1 VSTSC
6 RDPRGRPET
15 PVRFSCAV
23 CPPAETGYAGHMGT
37 VICCVDDSDG
47 ARSALHVAGRLAERL
62 DLDLVLLHVQPP
74 TEAPGVSAATAGQE
88 RLREAEMHDAAE
100 LLGRIARDH
109 GLGSDVRQRVQI
121 GSAADSILDVCA
133 DEGAELVVLGSRG
146 RGGLKAALL
155 GSVSTKVAAH
165 APCPC
170 VIVPP
175 DAGKRI
181 FLA

>member
-1 VSTSC
+1 
-6 RDPRGRPET
+6 
-15 PVRFSCAV
+15 
-23 CPPAETGYAGHMGT
+23 MGSL
-37 VICCVDDSDG
+37 ICCVDDSDAAG
-47 ARSALHVAGRLAERL
+47 SAVHVAGILAEKL
-62 DLDLVLLHVQPP
+62 DLELVLLHVQPP
-74 TEAPGVSAATAGQE
+74 TEAPGVSAAPAGQQ
-88 RLREAEMHDAAE
+88 RLREAEMHDAEE

-109 GLGSDVRQRVQI
+109 GLGPEVRRRAEI
-121 GSAADSILDVCA
+121 GPAADRILDVCA
-133 DEGAELVVLGSRG
+133 EERAELVVLGSRG

-155 GSVSTKVAAH
+155 GSVSSKVAAH